1 MYIREP
7 VTLTEMYV
15 DNESNI
21 NKHKLLLN
29 ANFQDYMDTMWQSG
43 QLEIKAGKLKQRI
56 SSVASG
62 VGMAVGAFGGPSGIA
77 LGFAIGNTVGKYF
90 GNVASGRI
98 YGTAIADM
106 AEMAHDAKLRHSQLA
121 ASVAFNDK
129 MGEAIDTLR
138 ASENKRMKDDLQG
151 MSV

>member
-7 VTLTEMYV
+7 VTLTELYV

-21 NKHKLLLN
+21 NKQKLLLN
-29 ANFQDYMDTMWQSG
+29 ANFQDYMDSMQKAG
-43 QLEIKAGKLKQRI
+43 QLEIKAGRLKQRV

-62 VGMAVGAFGGPSGIA
+62 LGMAMGVFGGPSGMA
-77 LGFAIGNTVGKYF
+77 LGLALGNTAGKYF
-90 GNVASGRI
+90 GNVVSNRI

-106 AEMAHDAKLRHSQLA
+106 AEMLHDAKLRHSQLA

-138 ASENKRMKDDLQG
+138 ASENKRMKDDLQS